1 MGYVDVPT
9 IMTVLKWLGIVLL
22 YAAIIAIIV
31 AAFRYFAHTIDL
43 DYLFNIDGMCD
54 GCKPLAYSWLVV
66 SLVFVITLTIYLL
79 EPYHPH
85 YFRISGILALISG
98 IATSLYMVMLGIDA
112 AAYA

>member
-1 MGYVDVPT
+1 MGYVYAPT
-9 IMTVLKWLGIVLL
+9 TMTVLKWLGIVVL

-31 AAFRYFAHTIDL
+31 AAFRYFAHKIDL
-43 DYLFNIDGMCD
+43 DYLFNIDGMYD

-98 IATSLYMVMLGIDA
+98 IATSLYIFMLGVDVLA
-112 AAYA
+112 